1 MQVLTTFLKDLK
13 IMLRD
18 RGEMVS
24 LFLTPLAFIIPI
36 CLAFPEDGY
45 NLNADQKPRLPVA
58 TYDLVDGVPGEHAQ
72 ALLDTLAES
81 YELETALTPEEVGQ
95 YELGD
100 LPECAAP
107 GPTCDEAVGRGL
119 VLRDSRAVAVVI
131 PAGLSADVDAGQNIS
146 VTLLYNPASDPT
158 ERQRF
163 EGVISGST
171 MRLSIENQIAQGLG
185 QFRDLIEIAPDALQ
199 DEISRTAEEA
209 EADATTG
216 ETTETRGAAISVVS
230 VKPANSALMQ
240 SPNTLQQTIPGYTV
254 MFVYFLIGTVA
265 ASVRMERNSGMLRR
279 LLATPATRSAV
290 LGGKTLATL
299 LIGVLQ
305 VAVLFAIG
313 AVVFGLK
320 LGNDLTALLILT
332 VAVVLSAVCIGL
344 AAAAYRVERGIT
356 LPLIVA
362 ALLAGC
368 AFPVDW
374 LPSFLRTVNL
384 VLPQTWAMQ
393 GYQDIITR
401 GLGFADILPE
411 TGVLVGIAAVFF
423 VLAVRRFDWE
433 E

>member
-131 PAGLSADVDAGQNIS
+131 PAGLSADVDAGQHIS